1 MSEMSPESTQN
12 VSQGSVQ
19 EAVLLSNPPEGQG
32 KAQNNVQSHAQN
44 NAQKPNERVKSEPNT
59 KGLSPSG
66 GATHPDRLQFLER
79 LVATND
85 TLRKAY
91 QQAFENQSGASRPEL
106 PKYDAPKS
114 ELAGKPMQ
122 ETALSPEPAMDI
134 ERVVSE
140 MSASADRAYEAKL
153 DESHQQVVSLFDKLM
168 PGMASLVEAK
178 SKTEG
183 QKAFLGHLEA
193 LFEQAL
199 LQKYPPTLWFSPET
213 HQELVGRL
221 VPVARQLARE
231 MGLLTPEGAF
241 KFAYSRQS
249 AGVNQSAQAQGAA
262 MQAGYVE
269 PSSQSMPAKERA
281 FDKAFRE
288 KDTLAMVRAL
298 FHRNS

>member
-1 MSEMSPESTQN
+1 MSEMSPEPSQN
-12 VSQGSVQ
+12 VNQGSAQ
-19 EAVLLSNPPEGQG
+19 GATPLPPEINTQGEPQNTEAGQ
-32 KAQNNVQSHAQN
+32 
-44 NAQKPNERVKSEPNT
+44 KSTP
-59 KGLSPSG
+59 SPAEASS
-66 GATHPDRLQFLER
+66 AAKTSQPDRLQFLER

-91 QQAFENQSGASRPEL
+91 QQAFETQSESSDKPTPDSIASTVL
-106 PKYDAPKS
+106 PMDDERMVTEFS
-114 ELAGKPMQ
+114 LA
-122 ETALSPEPAMDI
+122 
-134 ERVVSE
+134 
-140 MSASADRAYEAKL
+140 ADKAYAEKV

-168 PGMASLVEAK
+168 PGMASLVDAQ

-193 LFEQAL
+193 LFEEML
-199 LQKYPPTLWFSPET
+199 VQKYPPKLWFSPQT

-241 KFAYSRQS
+241 KFAYSRQR
-249 AGVNQSAQAQGAA
+249 AGLNQSSQAQGAA
-262 MQAGYVE
+262 LQAGYVE
-269 PSSQSMPAKERA
+269 PSSQNMPAKERA